1 MLNDFLLLI
10 KSELALAF
18 ILFLLL
24 IIKVGAEVKN
34 ERLLALIQI
43 LLLGNF
49 IFGFFFIENGSL
61 FGGMYTTNGLIAF
74 QKSILSLGIYLISLL
89 FSDWLKKV
97 NI

>member
-1 MLNDFLLLI
+1 MLNDFLLLM
-10 KSELALAF
+10 KSELVLAF

-49 IFGFFFIENGSL
+49 IYGFFFIE
-61 FGGMYTTNGLIAF
+61 
-74 QKSILSLGIYLISLL
+74 
-89 FSDWLKKV
+89 KKLPQ
-97 NI
+97 